1 MKEPSVKKNFIYSV
15 AYQILS
21 VLTPFITAPY
31 VSRVLG
37 AEGIGI
43 VSYTSSVQTY
53 FLMIAALGLH
63 SYGTREISI
72 HRNDPY
78 RRSKLFWELY
88 LLRGATTLI
97 VAIGWIVLCLT
108 STKYQIFY
116 SVLTINVIISIF
128 DITWFF
134 SGIEQ
139 FRLTVIRNS
148 IFKVVSIVCLFVFIK
163 SKDDLFLYVLIN
175 SITVVFNNLS
185 LWPYLKRFLV
195 KVNPRE
201 FEYRIHLK
209 KSMVYFVPTIA
220 TTVYTVLDKTLLGLI
235 TGEAAQI
242 GYYQQSER
250 IIDLSKGVVF
260 SAINSVVS
268 VRNAYLFAERRFDEI
283 HKRIETSFHFI
294 FFMGF
299 GCCFGIMGVA
309 KTFVPLFF
317 GPGYE
322 AVIDLLYIF
331 APIVVI
337 IGISNCLGAQY
348 YTPCGKQQQST
359 NCLIVGSVV
368 NLCLNLLLIP
378 KLGSM
383 GAAAASVTAETV
395 IMILHVKFS
404 DGYGTV
410 GLLARTGVKKLIA
423 GMIIF
428 FVVYQMNGLPMI
440 SAIRLILQVFGG
452 IAVYGL
458 TLLLLGDSWTKEM
471 CTQAIADVLKRLK

>member
-31 VSRVLG
+31 ISRVLG

-53 FLMIAALGLH
+53 FLMIAALGLQN
-63 SYGTREISI
+63 YGSREVSI

-78 RRSKLFWELY
+78 KRSKLFWELE

-108 STKYQIFY
+108 STKYRIYY

-128 DITWFF
+128 EISWFF
-134 SGIEQ
+134 AGIEQ

-185 LWPYLKRFLV
+185 LWPYLKGFLV

-220 TTVYTVLDKTLLGLI
+220 TTVYTVLDKTILGLI
-235 TGEAAQI
+235 TDEAAQI
-242 GYYQQSER
+242 GYYQQAEKV
-250 IIDLSKGVVF
+250 IDLSKGVVF

-322 AVIDLLYIF
+322 PVIDLLYIF
-331 APIVVI
+331 SPLVVI
-337 IGISNCLGAQY
+337 IGISNCLATQY
-348 YTPCGKQQQST
+348 FTPCGKQQQST

-383 GAAAASVTAETV
+383 GAAAASVTAETI

-410 GLLARTGVKKLIA
+410 GLLTRTGVKKLIA
-423 GMIIF
+423 GMIMF

-458 TLLLLGDSWTKEM
+458 TLLLLGDTWTKEM
-471 CTQAIADVLKRLK
+471 SAQTITKVLKRLK